1 MRCGA
6 AGGSVRE
13 PSGSDVRRIICIGH
27 PFAESDSAGA
37 RVFAR
42 LAAAEL
48 PPDVEVVDGGLRGID
63 LLSLVES
70 SERVVFVD
78 TVSGFAAPG
87 DVVALEADSLEDV
100 DSHGCDHA
108 GGFSYLL
115 RSLPYLIQPPVPVS
129 LIGLEGPVDEEAC
142 DEAHRLALAL
152 ITRPAAAALSG
163 AGA

>member
-1 MRCGA
+1 M
-6 AGGSVRE
+6 
-13 PSGSDVRRIICIGH
+13 RRIICIGH

-42 LAAAEL
+42 LAAVEL

-63 LLSLVES
+63 LLPLVES

-78 TVSGFAAPG
+78 TISGFAAPSE
-87 DVVALEADSLEDV
+87 VVALEADALDEV
-100 DSHGCDHA
+100 DSHRCDHA

-115 RSLPYLIQPPVPVS
+115 RALPHMVRPPVPVS
-129 LIGLEGPVDEEAC
+129 LVGLEGPAGEEAC
-142 DEAHRLALAL
+142 DEALRLALAL
-152 ITRPAAAALSG
+152 IGRPALVPP